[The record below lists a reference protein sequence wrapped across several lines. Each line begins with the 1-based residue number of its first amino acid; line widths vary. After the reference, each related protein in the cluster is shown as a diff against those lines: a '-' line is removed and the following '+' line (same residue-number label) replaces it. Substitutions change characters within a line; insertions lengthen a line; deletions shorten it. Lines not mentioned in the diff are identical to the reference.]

1 MSSNFPYSV
10 TAGGKQF
17 DLEDLIFA
25 VRTAAEHMEAV
36 DKANAAKNCSEV
48 VMYSPLTKR
57 LQSARATLRAVTGAN
72 IQAAGLERQSY
83 PV

>member
-17 DLEDLIFA
+17 DLEDLIYA
-25 VRTAAEHMEAV
+25 VRTATEHMEAV

-57 LQSARATLRAVTGAN
+57 LQSSAETLRAVVRAN
-72 IQAAGLERQSY
+72 YAAAFVDGETHT
-83 PV
+83 V